1 MQTNKIGMP
10 SWRSEDRGAAPTG
23 ASVGISR
30 RHGRIATQRI
40 ALFVSIV
47 ALTALV
53 ALPQGRAGDFPSQ
66 PLRLIIGFPPGSAAD
81 ITARVV
87 GAAMS
92 ESLGQQVVVESRP
105 GAGSS
110 LAAEFVARAPADG
123 YTLFIGTSS
132 NLTNAAISSNLRFD
146 FAKDFAP
153 VTPLTVLPLILAV
166 PPSLGVSSVGELI
179 ALAKSK
185 PGELTYASVGPGTV
199 PHLSTELF
207 SVRANVKLVHVPYQ
221 GSPPAVTDL
230 LAGRVSMMLGVAS
243 TIMPQVEAGRL
254 KALASSSA
262 KRAHIAPNVP
272 TMAEAGL
279 PDFEAGVWFGLMAP
293 AGTPRGVI
301 EKLSGAAN
309 GALASEEVIGKLRVQ
324 AFEPLGGSS
333 DEFAQVIARDSVK
346 WAAAAEAAGL
356 RK

>member
-1 MQTNKIGMP
+1 M
-10 SWRSEDRGAAPTG
+10 
-23 ASVGISR
+23 R
-30 RHGRIATQRI
+30 RTAVLGLI
-40 ALFVSIV
+40 L
-47 ALTALV
+47 ALTAV
-53 ALPQGRAGDFPSQ
+53 VGVPHGRAGDFPSQ
-66 PLRLIIGFPPGSAAD
+66 PIRLIIGFPPGSAAD

-92 ESLGQQVVVESRP
+92 ETLGQQAVVESRP

-123 YTLFIGTSS
+123 YTMFIGTAS
-132 NLTNAAISSNLRFD
+132 NLTSAAINPNSRFD

-166 PPSLGVSSVGELI
+166 HPSLGVSSVKELI
-179 ALAKSK
+179 ELARSK

-207 SVRANVKLVHVPYQ
+207 SVGAKIKLVHVPYQ

-243 TIMPQVEAGRL
+243 TIIPHVEAGKL
-254 KALASSSA
+254 KALAVSSA
-262 KRAHIAPNVP
+262 KRAHFAPNVP

-279 PDFEAGVWFGLMAP
+279 PDFDAGVWFGLVAP
-293 AGTPRGVI
+293 AGTPRVVI
-301 EKLSGAAN
+301 DKLSAAAN
-309 GALASEEVIGKLRVQ
+309 AALASEEVIGKLRAQ
-324 AFEPLGGSS
+324 GFEPLGGPP
-333 DEFAQVIARDSVK
+333 DDFARFVARETVK

-356 RK
+356 KKQ